1 MTVRLNQLTFKL
13 SKTLVHLW
21 QASSKL
27 NSKSTLW
34 SSAIDS
40 TPRSS
45 EAEMELQQSG
55 NRMES
60 SSSSTFSNLIL
71 SGMAARNC
79 SARLRTLWSWSS
91 QPGIWRHYKI
101 WMTYQI
107 PNLCYSQHFAHWTPR
122 PRHYWLPQ
130 HQWKGIQDY
139 HLRPILNQKLLF
151 IVYFPWKLYTH
162 TCCISSGHLACI
174 GILLKTETDAFLK
187 SSWWKR
193 QTAIVPKFRK
203 TNFSVAVGINLI
215 YVLLFYW

>member
-151 IVYFPWKLYTH
+151 IVYFPWKLLH
-162 TCCISSGHLACI
+162 TY
-174 GILLKTETDAFLK
+174 LLYFVRTPGLH
-187 SSWWKR
+187 
-193 QTAIVPKFRK
+193 
-203 TNFSVAVGINLI
+203 
-215 YVLLFYW
+215 